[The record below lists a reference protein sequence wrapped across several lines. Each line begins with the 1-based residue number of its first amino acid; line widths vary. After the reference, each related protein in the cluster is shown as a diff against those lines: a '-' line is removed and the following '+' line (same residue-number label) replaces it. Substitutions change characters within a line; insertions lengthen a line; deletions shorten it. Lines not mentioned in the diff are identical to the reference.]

1 MSIEI
6 KTERLILK
14 KIEKKNLKVL
24 LNLLNNWNVVQ
35 WLVNVPYPYTFNDA
49 EKWLDKSSKEELALN
64 IFLKN
69 NLIGGITIDKR
80 ADNNTHF
87 LGYWIGE
94 EYWGKGYAI
103 EACNSLISYFF
114 SNHSENKLYASHM
127 LKNEKSKKILLNLG
141 FEKVSESKIFSLSKN
156 TEVDDV
162 NYELVNS

>member
-6 KTERLILK
+6 KTERLNLK
-14 KIEKKNLKVL
+14 KIEKKDLKVL
-24 LNLLNNWNVVQ
+24 VNHLNNLNVVK
-35 WLVNVPYPYTFNDA
+35 WLANVPYPYTLNDA
-49 EKWLDKSSKEELALN
+49 ETWLDIASKEQLALN
-64 IFLKN
+64 IYLKSI
-69 NLIGGITIDKR
+69 LIGGITIDKR
-80 ADNNTHF
+80 TTNNSPV

-103 EACNSLISYFF
+103 EACNSLISFFF
-114 SNHSENKLYASHM
+114 SNHSGNKLYASHM

-141 FEKVSESKIFSLSKN
+141 FQKVSEGKIFSLSKN

>member
-1 MSIEI
+1 MSILI
-6 KTERLILK
+6 NTERLNLK
-14 KIEKKNLKVL
+14 KIEKKDIKILVNH
-24 LNLLNNWNVVQ
+24 LNNWNVVQ
-35 WLVNVPYPYTFNDA
+35 WLVNVPYPYTLNDA

-80 ADNNTHF
+80 ADSNTPV

>member
-14 KIEKKNLKVL
+14 KIQKKNLKVL

-80 ADNNTHF
+80 ADNNTHV

>member
-80 ADNNTHF
+80 ADNNTHV

-94 EYWGKGYAI
+94 EYWRKGYAI
-103 EACNSLISYFF
+103 EACKSLISYFF

>member
-1 MSIEI
+1 MSIVI
-6 KTERLILK
+6 HSERLILK
-14 KIEKKNLKVL
+14 KIEKKDLKNLI
-24 LNLLNNWNVVQ
+24 NYLNNWNVVK
-35 WLVNVPYPYTFNDA
+35 WLINVPYPYTLKDA
-49 EKWLDKSSKEELALN
+49 EKWLYKSSKEELALN
-64 IFLKN
+64 IYLRN
-69 NLIGGITIDKR
+69 DLIGGITIDKR
-80 ADNNTHF
+80 TDNNTHV

-141 FEKVSESKIFSLSKN
+141 FIKISTGKVFSLSKN
-156 TEVDDV
+156 KEIDNI

>member
-6 KTERLILK
+6 KTERLNLK
-14 KIEKKNLKVL
+14 KIEKKDLRVL
-24 LNLLNNWNVVQ
+24 VNHLNNWNVVK
-35 WLVNVPYPYTFNDA
+35 WLANVPYPYTFNDA

-80 ADNNTHF
+80 ADNNTHV

-114 SNHSENKLYASHM
+114 SNHSGNILYASHM

-141 FEKVSESKIFSLSKN
+141 FQKVSEGNVFSLSKN
-156 TEVDDV
+156 KEVEDV
-162 NYELVNS
+162 NYELINS